1 MKTAVILFNLGGPDA
16 LDSVKP
22 FLKNLFNDPAIL
34 GVPGF
39 VRRALAHFIANKREE
54 EAKHIYAALGGKSP
68 LLENTQ
74 SQADALENVLNMN
87 GSRGLGGLG
96 AQTESEPLNPSAP
109 QPPTYKCFVAMR
121 YWHPLSDETARAVL
135 AWQPDKIVYLPL
147 YPQFSTTTTAS
158 SFKAFDDA
166 LKALYTKNLP
176 PIARIGC
183 YPTLNGFI
191 DAGADLLAPV
201 YRQVQ
206 ANARAKGFNKPPRI
220 LFSAHGLP
228 QKVIQAG
235 DPYQWQCEQ
244 TAEAIVRA
252 LGAKGLGEISAETTG
267 AVAVAPEQDE
277 GAEQSRNL
285 YLNTYQSRV
294 GPLKWTQPYTD
305 EEIKRAGREGVPL
318 VICPIAFVSEHSET
332 LYELD
337 QQYVA
342 LARESG
348 VPAYG
353 RVPTVS
359 THSAFIGGLADLV
372 RESAT
377 PRPRICPTACSKCGC
392 GG

>member
-22 FLKNLFNDPAIL
+22 FLLNLFNDPAIL
-34 GVPGF
+34 GLPAF
-39 VRRALAHFIANKREE
+39 LRKPLAHFIANKRED

-74 SQADALENVLNMN
+74 AQAQALEEILNAVAVA
-87 GSRGLGGLG
+87 GSEQGERT
-96 AQTESEPLNPSAP
+96 AEQSHI
-109 QPPTYKCFVAMR
+109 YKCFISMR
-121 YWHPLSDETARAVL
+121 YWHPLSEETARAVA
-135 AWQPDKIVYLPL
+135 AWGANQIVYLPL

-158 SFKAFDDA
+158 SFAAFDGA
-166 LKALYTKNLP
+166 LKAEKFVGVGSIP
-176 PIARIGC
+176 RICC
-183 YPTLNGFI
+183 YPVLNGFVN
-191 DAGADLLAPV
+191 AVADLLLPV
-201 YRQVQ
+201 Y
-206 ANARAKGFNKPPRI
+206 ARVKSEAEAKGCKAAPRI

-228 QKVIQAG
+228 QKVIRAG

-244 TAEAIVRA
+244 TAQAIVQA
-252 LGAKGLGEISAETTG
+252 LAARGLGEITSTIVDTLTSPERLRDSAERM
-267 AVAVAPEQDE
+267 APK

-318 VICPIAFVSEHSET
+318 VVCPIAFVSEHSET

-337 QQYVA
+337 QQYGA
-342 LARESG
+342 LAKECG

-353 RVPTVS
+353 RVPTAG
-359 THSAFIGGLADLV
+359 THPAFIDGLAELV
-372 RESAT
+372 RNSAT
-377 PRPRICPTACSKCGC
+377 PRPRLCPTTCGKCGC